1 MSNAH
6 LFWRPNAARPAAAA
20 LSFVDR
26 DRAGDEEATA
36 VGSWN
41 PNERLS
47 LAQQRLRLPIF
58 ANRREL
64 LYMVE
69 RYRTTVVVGHTGC
82 GKTTQIPQY
91 LHEAGWT
98 AGGRVVGCTQPRR
111 VAAVSVAQRVAEEMG
126 EALGGT
132 VGYAVRFDDCCSREA
147 TRLKFMTDGL
157 LLTEFMSDPL
167 LSRYSVLM
175 VDEAH
180 ERSLTT
186 DVLLGLLKKLLHAR
200 DDLRLIVASATVDA
214 LRFKEFFE
222 LRRDVLLF
230 LTGQQETSV
239 TIDGVVFVVDC
250 GWTKQRQQNP
260 STLHEALVV
269 ASYHGLPA
277 HNPPE
282 MQRCSLAAV
291 TLQLKALGIQNVL
304 RFDFLSPPPPESLSR
319 ALELLFALGALTEA
333 GELTQP
339 IGDRMARLPLEP
351 QLAAM
356 LLAAE
361 EEACVEEAA
370 AVAALLS
377 VQSVFTVSRAKELEA
392 ARAPFA
398 VYEGDSVTLLNV
410 HRRFLRQLKRHGS
423 ARAGSW
429 CRRHRLNERAQLLR
443 QLARLGVASCSAA
456 ERPDL
461 DSALF
466 DGIQPHS
473 LTGTDGV
480 RRAIV
485 RGYFVSAAQVV
496 TGGEYAATHTGAALS
511 LNPNSALWRAPPE
524 WIVFHETAF
533 TAEKEYV
540 LSATK
545 IEREWLTELK
555 GPSDFFEVVSQ
566 QRT

>member
-1 MSNAH
+1 MRA
-6 LFWRPNAARPAAAA
+6 FAPPPPGARK
-20 LSFVDR
+20 V
-26 DRAGDEEATA
+26 
-36 VGSWN
+36 
-41 PNERLS
+41 
-47 LAQQRLRLPIF
+47 
-58 ANRREL
+58 
-64 LYMVE
+64 
-69 RYRTTVVVGHTGC
+69 
-82 GKTTQIPQY
+82 
-91 LHEAGWT
+91 
-98 AGGRVVGCTQPRR
+98 
-111 VAAVSVAQRVAEEMG
+111 
-126 EALGGT
+126 
-132 VGYAVRFDDCCSREA
+132 
-147 TRLKFMTDGL
+147 
-157 LLTEFMSDPL
+157 
-167 LSRYSVLM
+167 
-175 VDEAH
+175 
-180 ERSLTT
+180 
-186 DVLLGLLKKLLHAR
+186 
-200 DDLRLIVASATVDA
+200 IVATSIA
-214 LRFKEFFE
+214 
-222 LRRDVLLF
+222 
-230 LTGQQETSV
+230 ETSV

-269 ASYHGLPA
+269 VPESRANARQRAGRAGRVRPGACYVLMTEASYHGLPA

-429 CRRHRLNERAQLLR
+429 CRRHRLNERVLERCSHVKAQLLR

-461 DSALF
+461 GGTSGGLEAESVFLSSSQRSRGHRFRAIRRHSAAFTVLVPLGVTHRSEDSAQHRL
-466 DGIQPHS
+466 PAPRLVSCHCR
-473 LTGTDGV
+473 TGTDGV

>member
-20 LSFVDR
+20 SSFVDR

-222 LRRDVLLF
+222 LRSSGGGGGGGGGTAGIVSLRGSGVHEVAMHFAEAPVSDYLSHAVESAWRLHVSPEEGDVLLF
-230 LTGQQETSV
+230 LTGQQEVDTAVSLLTDRALAERPRRRLLALPLYGSLSHAAQMRAFAPPPPGARKVIVATSIAETSV

-269 ASYHGLPA
+269 
-277 HNPPE
+277 
-282 MQRCSLAAV
+282 V
-291 TLQLKALGIQNVL
+291 
-304 RFDFLSPPPPESLSR
+304 PESRANARQRAGRAGRGTHTHTPLTHAPGLALSMPWGSCPCT
-319 ALELLFALGALTEA
+319 FN
-333 GELTQP
+333 
-339 IGDRMARLPLEP
+339 
-351 QLAAM
+351 
-356 LLAAE
+356 
-361 EEACVEEAA
+361 
-370 AVAALLS
+370 AVGLLS
-377 VQSVFTVSRAKELEA
+377 SR
-392 ARAPFA
+392 R
-398 VYEGDSVTLLNV
+398 
-410 HRRFLRQLKRHGS
+410 
-423 ARAGSW
+423 
-429 CRRHRLNERAQLLR
+429 
-443 QLARLGVASCSAA
+443 GVA
-456 ERPDL
+456 R
-461 DSALF
+461 
-466 DGIQPHS
+466 
-473 LTGTDGV
+473 V
-480 RRAIV
+480 
-485 RGYFVSAAQVV
+485 
-496 TGGEYAATHTGAALS
+496 
-511 LNPNSALWRAPPE
+511 
-524 WIVFHETAF
+524 
-533 TAEKEYV
+533 
-540 LSATK
+540 
-545 IEREWLTELK
+545 
-555 GPSDFFEVVSQ
+555 
-566 QRT
+566 